1 MGRFLLFWGMQPAAR
16 IICPLTAGKF
26 HTCGL
31 RSVFSEA
38 HVVRKKRLKFFRAVR
53 GAKLCEAG
61 ACFLPV
67 GQKMRHEVPSLFATV
82 GGKCGGVVRPVRR
95 VAANAA

>member
-31 RSVFSEA
+31 RSVFFDA
-38 HVVRKKRLKFFRAVR
+38 HVVRK
-53 GAKLCEAG
+53 
-61 ACFLPV
+61 
-67 GQKMRHEVPSLFATV
+67 
-82 GGKCGGVVRPVRR
+82 
-95 VAANAA
+95 ND

>member
-31 RSVFSEA
+31 RRINRHA
-38 HVVRKKRLKFFRAVR
+38 HV
-53 GAKLCEAG
+53 
-61 ACFLPV
+61 
-67 GQKMRHEVPSLFATV
+67 
-82 GGKCGGVVRPVRR
+82 
-95 VAANAA
+95 AAIYD